1 MEKNRIRPI
10 ATGKNMRMS
19 YARRKEVLEMPN
31 LIEIQKNSYKWFL
44 DEGLKEVFDDISPI
58 SDYSGHLSLEFVDF
72 ELCEEDVK
80 YSIEKCK
87 ERDATY
93 AAPLKVKVR
102 LYNKEKEE
110 ISEHEIFMGDLTL
123 MTETGTFVI
132 NGAERVIVSQ
142 LVRSPGIYYGIGHDK
157 IGKKLYSCT
166 VIPNRGAWLEYETD
180 SNDVFY
186 VRVDRT
192 RKVPITVL
200 LRALGLGTNDEIR
213 EVFGDEPKIEASFA
227 KDTSEN
233 YQEGLLELYKKITT
247 STGVEVRHKPLGLR
261 IWNNRGYYVMF
272 LPVFIFIL
280 IMYYWPMLGIR
291 YAFYDYKPVGAPTFV
306 GLKHF
311 YSMFKTDAFWSAF
324 RNTLE
329 LSIMKLL
336 ITTFTAVIVSIF
348 LNEMGNLF
356 AKKTLQTIIYL
367 PHFMSW
373 AVVASIFS
381 LFLSPSSTGLVN
393 GLLRD
398 WGILAPDAK
407 GIYFLASTAWWRPI
421 FYIINIWKE
430 TGWGTIIFLATL
442 AGINPELYEAA
453 DIDGATRMQ
462 KMRFVTL
469 PALSNTIITVLI
481 LNLAKVMNMF
491 ESVFVLYNNAV
502 YSVSDVIST
511 YIYRQTFAIALPNYG
526 YSTAVGLFKSL
537 VGCVLVLICNWA
549 SKKTRGRG
557 IV

>member
-1 MEKNRIRPI
+1 
-10 ATGKNMRMS
+10 MS
-19 YARRKEVLEMPN
+19 
-31 LIEIQKNSYKWFL
+31 
-44 DEGLKEVFDDISPI
+44 
-58 SDYSGHLSLEFVDF
+58 
-72 ELCEEDVK
+72 
-80 YSIEKCK
+80 
-87 ERDATY
+87 
-93 AAPLKVKVR
+93 
-102 LYNKEKEE
+102 
-110 ISEHEIFMGDLTL
+110 
-123 MTETGTFVI
+123 
-132 NGAERVIVSQ
+132 
-142 LVRSPGIYYGIGHDK
+142 
-157 IGKKLYSCT
+157 KK
-166 VIPNRGAWLEYETD
+166 
-180 SNDVFY
+180 
-186 VRVDRT
+186 
-192 RKVPITVL
+192 
-200 LRALGLGTNDEIR
+200 
-213 EVFGDEPKIEASFA
+213 
-227 KDTSEN
+227 
-233 YQEGLLELYKKITT
+233 KKITT

-261 IWNNRGYYVMF
+261 IWNNRGYYLMF
-272 LPVFIFIL
+272 LPVFVFIL

-367 PHFMSW
+367 PH
-373 AVVASIFS
+373 
-381 LFLSPSSTGLVN
+381 
-393 GLLRD
+393 
-398 WGILAPDAK
+398 K